1 MELDKNYIDKLY
13 DDSNFIELEMS
24 FYSFLD
30 FRTNAKDIKF
40 LYDHLEFRTKKLYKW
55 YVYSRA
61 MSFKQKNMVWDF
73 LNFNSNLD

>member
-30 FRTNAKDIKF
+30 FRNNAKDIKF
-40 LYDHLEFRTKKLYKW
+40 LYDRIGFRTKKLYKW
-55 YVYSRA
+55 YVYSRT
-61 MSFKQKNMVWDF
+61 MSFKQKNLVWDF
-73 LNFNSNLD
+73 LNFNGNLD